1 MKDQLQ
7 LGKPKGESQE
17 PKKEQLETD
26 KPKGEHEKPNQK
38 QLEDEKSKGSCGDS
52 QKQGDDS
59 TEDKSS
65 RKQQLIM
72 DEGTFATLHFR
83 QNSSFGGLISR
94 LSGWVEEIFLDYSK
108 TLGYFFLMLTKV

>member
-38 QLEDEKSKGSCGDS
+38 QLEDEKSKGACRDS
-52 QKQGDDS
+52 QKQVDDS

-65 RKQQLIM
+65 QKQQLIM
-72 DEGTFATLHFR
+72 DEGTFCHPPFSPKFKFWR
-83 QNSSFGGLISR
+83 INFSLIR
-94 LSGWVEEIFLDYSK
+94 LGRGNIS
-108 TLGYFFLMLTKV
+108 